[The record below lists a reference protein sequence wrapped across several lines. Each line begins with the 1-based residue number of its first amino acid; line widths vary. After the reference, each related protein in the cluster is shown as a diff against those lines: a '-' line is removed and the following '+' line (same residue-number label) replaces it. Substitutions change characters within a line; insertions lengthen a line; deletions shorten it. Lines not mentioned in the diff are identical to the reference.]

1 MAWKTGNLLDWA
13 ESNARSS
20 DPETSKQAAA
30 DIRVSLSNLESE
42 FLAALT
48 VLGEATSNEVA
59 ARVAGDNFARR
70 NTIRRRASDL
80 IAKRMIEAVGV
91 RACSVS
97 GKSATC
103 YRACYVSARGSAKD
117 VLGSC

>member
-1 MAWKTGNLLDWA
+1 MAWKTGDLLDWEEA
-13 ESNARSS
+13 NARSS

-42 FLAALT
+42 FLAALA

-70 NTIRRRASDL
+70 NSIRRRASDL
-80 IAKRMIEAVGV
+80 IAKMQIEQLEPRV
-91 RACSVS
+91 CSVT
-97 GKSATC
+97 GKRATV
-103 YRACYVSARGSAKD
+103 YRIRGGVS
-117 VLGSC
+117 